1 MGVMRNGALALAMAA
16 MVAGCS
22 SRPREYRATIAP
34 PPSAEAQASFRA
46 DEAECR
52 QLLVA
57 GKLDKDGRLA
67 SAGAG
72 AAAGAATMAGG
83 AALASSAGLYGG
95 MAVASATLVLMP
107 FAAVGGA
114 WMMANAKRSK
124 KEKIILAAMAGCLTA
139 RGHAIVGWQK
149 TGKKMKVDPLAGK
162 KAKPAAPAE
171 TSAAA
176 TGG

>member
-1 MGVMRNGALALAMAA
+1 MRGVRQVSVVAAMAV
-16 MVAGCS
+16 VAVGCS
-22 SRPREYRATIAP
+22 SRPREYRPMMAA
-34 PPSAEAQASFRA
+34 PPSAEAQAKFRA

-67 SAGAG
+67 SVGAG

-95 MAVASATLVLMP
+95 MAVASATVVLIP

-124 KEKIILAAMAGCLTA
+124 KEKIIQQAMAGCLTE
-139 RGHAIVGWQK
+139 RGHTVLGWEK
-149 TGKKMKVDPLAGK
+149 TGKKMKVDPLSGK
-162 KAKPAAPAE
+162 KPKAPS
-171 TSAAA
+171 TS
-176 TGG
+176 